1 MYRKLGRDRPG
12 KKAFAE
18 SSPTCHPTTEAP
30 KVHSRHPIFDST
42 EALLQSSKP
51 SSCSKS
57 LHHKPSG
64 ERHEMSSCQ
73 IPTALVTPLPG
84 TSPPQRASSDLHL
97 QGREVPNAAIDVE
110 SVHSVRELKIALQQ
124 RLEEPPS
131 PGDGAIELF
140 EKWKKLLDMK
150 DVVLKQ
156 KNLQIER

>member
-1 MYRKLGRDRPG
+1 M
-12 KKAFAE
+12 
-18 SSPTCHPTTEAP
+18 
-30 KVHSRHPIFDST
+30 
-42 EALLQSSKP
+42 
-51 SSCSKS
+51 
-57 LHHKPSG
+57 
-64 ERHEMSSCQ
+64 
-73 IPTALVTPLPG
+73 
-84 TSPPQRASSDLHL
+84 
-97 QGREVPNAAIDVE
+97 PNAAIDVE